1 MRARKSSSR
10 QAILTPEAKPVE
22 SQERGMARKVLSPS
36 VQAGLSVRAIHEG
49 SISNLEIRPLVRELS
64 DQMQAIGDGMM
75 ARAEEMLVAQAHTLD
90 ALFNRLTRLAVGHIG
105 DPEVVGPYLKLAL
118 KSQSQ
123 CRATVETLAEMKNPK
138 PVNFVQQANIGQNV
152 QVNNGD
158 QGAARER
165 SEHEQNKLLGEND
178 GKRLDTG
185 TTGAAIRGDSALEA
199 VGKIDRAENR

>member
-10 QAILTPEAKPVE
+10 RAALVPESKPAE
-22 SQERGMARKVLSPS
+22 SHKRGMARKVLSPG
-36 VQAGLSVRAIHEG
+36 VQAGLSVQAIHEG
-49 SISNLEIRPLVRELS
+49 SISNLEIRPLVQELS
-64 DQMQAIGDGMM
+64 DQMQAIGDGTM

-152 QVNNGD
+152 QVNNGE
-158 QGAARER
+158 QVVVREK
-165 SEHEQNKLLGEND
+165 SETKQSKLLGESD

-185 TTGAAIRGDSALEA
+185 TTVTTIGGDQALAAM
-199 VGKIDRAENR
+199 GKVDRTEDR